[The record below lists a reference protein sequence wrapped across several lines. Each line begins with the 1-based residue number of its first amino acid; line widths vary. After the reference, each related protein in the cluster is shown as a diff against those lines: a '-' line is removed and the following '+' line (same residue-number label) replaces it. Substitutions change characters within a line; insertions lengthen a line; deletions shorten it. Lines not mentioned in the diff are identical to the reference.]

1 MLLLPMREP
10 RSRDRKMLN
19 QSWGPRATC
28 PTIWPGLIFR
38 SSAPTRRPRCRLHSL
53 RGVVARELIVDVD
66 DEQRRIAYA
75 VVGGSAAHHHAT
87 MQVSAEGEGRTRF
100 VWITDVVPDALGAQF
115 QTMIDM
121 GTEAMR
127 RTLEGR
133 A

>member
-1 MLLLPMREP
+1 MASIRKEFIVEAPVGGVWDAIRDVGAVHRRLARNFVVDTTLEP
-10 RSRDRKMLN
+10 GARVVKFAN
-19 QSWGPRATC
+19 
-28 PTIWPGLIFR
+28 
-38 SSAPTRRPRCRLHSL
+38 
-53 RGVVARELIVDVD
+53 GVVARELIVDVD

-100 VWITDVVPDALGAQF
+100 VWITDVVPDALGGQF